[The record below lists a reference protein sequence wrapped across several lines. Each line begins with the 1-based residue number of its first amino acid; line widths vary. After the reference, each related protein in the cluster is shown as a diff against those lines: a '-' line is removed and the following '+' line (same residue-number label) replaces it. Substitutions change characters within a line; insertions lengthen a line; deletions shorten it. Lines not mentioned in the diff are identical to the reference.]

1 MCLVIAFAGDALI
14 CVFQEFSNGGLDDL
28 LLDGMKTIDPCFR
41 AMYCAEILRD
51 LNFFDLSTHIGIS
64 LGDMTAAFLGGF
76 NGSWTYLVNGP
87 CISQLSSCIED
98 AAPHH
103 VVVTRECYM
112 HMRTISAMD
121 QRTIGR
127 TYPEVEM
134 TSIGSHGN
142 YHFEH
147 ILGNKGISAMN
158 IKSVDKPL
166 PMIGSED
173 SLGSS
178 PAQTTVKSLRNTPNS
193 KGPKLP
199 PRPSIDLGQNN
210 QTGLVKLGGK
220 RGSVRSLSLHMMSMH
235 AISMDFRQ
243 PSGDSDTDVNSQ
255 LIDSLSTFVPRPV
268 MVALHAE
275 ANHQIGEMRTVTTLF
290 MSLDTYDPIDN
301 ADPASLQP
309 FFLIAQQVLSETGGY
324 LRQFLID
331 DKGCVLIIMWGMPL
345 HTFSNNSSRALYT
358 AYNIQQRAHAIGHQ
372 CSIGITT
379 GNVFCGTIGASE
391 RLDYVGIG
399 NEVNLAARF
408 MAKAKHRIFVDDV
421 TYTNLNEANRALL
434 QQGEPLVLKGMP
446 QPICPY
452 IYIAE
457 VSPVLNLID
466 VRATSGNKLLKKKIM
481 QELEKQLDKLGSAMA
496 SHITPFDVRSRHH
509 SQPRG
514 SLRPG
519 SVPRRRDSA
528 ETRQMFTNSNF
539 MILCGPAGSGK
550 RTAAEYFLIS
560 ARERGLQ
567 TIQLTPKS
575 HHRNMPYGVMKDLL
589 IELMGEEKFRDPDEQ
604 RRYLETLLD
613 EAFPDDPDNRALAA
627 TTINTMLGFSV
638 KSGSG
643 RHGTN
648 NISDIR
654 ISVYGEFQA
663 GEGESSNTGG
673 GRRHSHHSKHGDD
686 EDEEDEED
694 EEEMFSPM
702 KRTKQ
707 IVREGCDLSFYRLLA
722 VLLRGQPTAIV
733 IENAQF
739 CDELSWNELY
749 LMLAGYELDISVLL
763 TLKSKPETV
772 RRTAS
777 HHSSDHSFSSPLF
790 NASSISNT
798 SNWVVPTAEMQ
809 TLQEITDSV
818 LEEMEKV
825 GLREFEAG
833 MFPSIF
839 SHPNCKVVEMKGLT
853 EDEVRSLLLQ
863 TLKIDTISN
872 EIVRLVLDA
881 SSGNTYWVKNIANL
895 IKDLGVHEIER
906 KIAPGTGG
914 SSALKTLIHC
924 RLDLL
929 DAEARRIVK
938 LASVVGF
945 EFTPHLLEVL
955 AVDTKRTPR
964 AAAGRD
970 HATASAKAAAWA
982 NVMNATT
989 PRNAAAQTNGN
1000 GGTAANN
1007 NANTVTLANDIDEDL
1022 HTTRNSEVL
1031 NATRARTNSNGNNPV
1046 PALGDLGVSRK
1057 GDANAT
1063 KRPLAQI
1070 LEELEKSG
1078 FIYCAMESPTTVY
1091 AFQNEL
1097 LQKTLYE
1104 MIMPRYVWV
1113 CPPPQTM
1120 R

>member
-1 MCLVIAFAGDALI
+1 MCVVVVIAFAGDALI
-14 CVFQEFSNGGLDDL
+14 CVFQEFSKGGLDDL

-41 AMYCAEILRD
+41 AIYCAEILRD
-51 LNFFDLSTHIGIS
+51 FNFFDLSTHIGIS
-64 LGDMTAAFLGGF
+64 SGDMTAAFLGGF

-103 VVVTRECYM
+103 VVVTRECFL
-112 HMRTISAMD
+112 HMRSISAVD
-121 QRTIGR
+121 QRTTGR
-127 TYPEVEM
+127 SYPDVEM
-134 TSIGSHGN
+134 TSIGSHDN

-147 ILGNKGISAMN
+147 ILGNKGISAIN
-158 IKSVDKPL
+158 VKSAEKPL

-178 PAQTTVKSLRNTPNS
+178 PAQTTTKSLRNTPNS

-199 PRPSIDLGQNN
+199 PRPSIEFGQQN

-220 RGSVRSLSLHMMSMH
+220 RGSVRNLSLHMMSMQ

-243 PSGDSDTDVNSQ
+243 PSGDSDADVNSQ

-275 ANHQIGEMRTVTTLF
+275 ANHQIGELRTVTTLF

-358 AYNIQQRAHAIGHQ
+358 AYNIQQRAHAIGHL

-408 MAKAKHRIFVDDV
+408 MAKAKQRIFVDDV
-421 TYTNLNEANRALL
+421 TYANLNESNRALL
-434 QQGEPLVLKGMP
+434 QPGEPLVLKGMP

-452 IYIAE
+452 IYIAD

-496 SHITPFDVRSRHH
+496 SHITPFEVVRGRHH

-514 SLRPG
+514 SLRPPA
-519 SVPRRRDSA
+519 SAPRRRDSA
-528 ETRQMFTNSNF
+528 ESRTLFSNSNF

-589 IELMGEEKFRDPDEQ
+589 IELMGEEKFRDPHEQ

-643 RHGTN
+643 RHGAN

-654 ISVYGEFQA
+654 ISVYGEFQQ
-663 GEGESSNTGG
+663 GESG
-673 GRRHSHHSKHGDD
+673 GRRNSHHSKHEEGTD
-686 EDEEDEED
+686 EDDDED

-702 KRTKQ
+702 KRSKQ

-749 LMLAGYELDISVLL
+749 LMLVGYELDISVLL
-763 TLKSKPETV
+763 TLKSKPESV
-772 RRTAS
+772 RRTTS
-777 HHSSDHSFSSPLF
+777 HHSSDHSFSTPLF

-798 SNWVVPTAEMQ
+798 SHWVVPTAEMQ

-839 SHPNCKVVEMKGLT
+839 SHPHCKVVEMKGLT

-872 EIVRLVLDA
+872 EVVRLVMDA
-881 SSGNTYWVKNIANL
+881 SSGNTYWVKNIASL

-906 KIAPGTGG
+906 KIAAGTGG

-989 PRNAAAQTNGN
+989 PRNAALVGGGNLSNGSS
-1000 GGTAANN
+1000 ANN
-1007 NANTVTLANDIDEDL
+1007 NNNNTVTSPNDIDEDL

-1031 NATRARTNSNGNNPV
+1031 NITRVRNNSNGNNYVLAP
-1046 PALGDLGVSRK
+1046 GDTGVSRK

-1078 FIYCAMESPTTVY
+1078 FIYCVMESPTTVY

-1104 MIMPRYVWV
+1104 MIMPR
-1113 CPPPQTM
+1113 
-1120 R
+1120 